1 MRFESGRKRDLK
13 AETWAGVPVRVTPEL
28 PLKVRQ
34 RLARDYLIHVLRTQ
48 HRWSASQIALALGC
62 TDRSVRLRLKA
73 VRTVLAEVRDA
84 E

>member
-1 MRFESGRKRDLK
+1 MQFESGRKRDLK

-34 RLARDYLIHVLRTQ
+34 RLARDFVIHVLRTQ
-48 HRWSASQIALALGC
+48 HRLSTSQIALALEC
-62 TDRSVRLRLKA
+62 HQRVVQLRLRA
-73 VRTVLAEVRDA
+73 IRAALAEVRDA